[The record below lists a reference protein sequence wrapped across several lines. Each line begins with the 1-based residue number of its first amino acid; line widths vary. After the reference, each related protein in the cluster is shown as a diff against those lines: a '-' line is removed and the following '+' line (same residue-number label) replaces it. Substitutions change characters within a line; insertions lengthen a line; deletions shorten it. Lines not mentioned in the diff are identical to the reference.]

1 MDKYRTGEEMK
12 QIKAYYK
19 IALLFFLLSSLPA
32 SATDISDKP
41 ITAKL
46 SEEIISRIRSR
57 AITGYRRYR
66 GIETKREINTRE
78 YNAKTGELIS
88 TSRALIIYREYFYE
102 IPETE
107 VLSYIKDG
115 QEKPAS
121 DYRKSKEMPGYQIF
135 DKEGAK
141 HYQVEVVGYRTI
153 KNQKCYQI
161 EVTPKQNTKRHFKG
175 TIFARVNNLEIVEIE
190 GTIGNLPLGV
200 KELSTKLFT
209 TASGDLTVLKSGII
223 KLRIYIPLLYPDTRI
238 VTSIKVLGHKPILR

>member
-1 MDKYRTGEEMK
+1 MDKYRMGEEMK

-32 SATDISDKP
+32 SATDIAKP

-46 SEEIISRIRSR
+46 SEEIISQIRRR

-66 GIETKREINTRE
+66 GIETKREINTKE

-135 DKEGAK
+135 DEEGEK
-141 HYQVEVVGYRTI
+141 RYQVEVVGYRMI
-153 KNQKCYQI
+153 KNQRCYQI
-161 EVTPKQNTKRHFKG
+161 EVTPKQKTKRHFKG
-175 TIFARVNNLEIVEIE
+175 TIFARVNNLEIVVIE

-209 TASGDLTVLKSGII
+209 TASDDLTVLKSGII
-223 KLRIYIPLLYPDTRI
+223 KLRIYIPLFYPDTRI
-238 VTSIKVLGHKPILR
+238 VTSIKVLGHSPILR